1 MNDFWEVLNV
11 HGDLDEAEIIFSKI
25 ENYCLGSF
33 IDEDLTRI
41 YLSIESRSDV
51 VNIINN
57 LELPDNISLTWEKID
72 NEDWH
77 LMWKENFT
85 PVSINN
91 KINILPD
98 WHFKDNINNSNIY
111 IRPGMSFG
119 TGHHETTSLM
129 VESLIDYSN
138 NEFSLLDLGTGSGI
152 LSIVG
157 SKLKYKDIKAVEF
170 DIECKDDF
178 YFNTD
183 LNSCSK
189 DIEIFWSDVLDWND
203 FSYDLILANIEKNI
217 IKKMINNIEN
227 TNARFI
233 FSGLLIEDKDEI
245 EKLLIKNNFKIENFK
260 SKNEWLLIDCKKI

>member
-1 MNDFWEVLNV
+1 MNDFWEVLNI

-25 ENYCLGSF
+25 ENFCLGSF
-33 IDEDLTRI
+33 IDGNLTKI
-41 YLSIESRSDV
+41 YLSKEFRSDV

-98 WHFKDNINNSNIY
+98 WHFRDNINHSNIY

-138 NEFSLLDLGTGSGI
+138 NGFSLLDLGSGSGI

-157 SKLKYKDIKAVEF
+157 SKLKYKDIRAVEF

-183 LNSCSK
+183 LNGCSK
-189 DIEIFWSDVLDWND
+189 DIKISWSDVLDWND
-203 FSYDLILANIEKNI
+203 FNYDLILANIEKNI
-217 IKKMINNIEN
+217 IKKMINNIKN

-245 EKLLIKNNFKIENFK
+245 ETLLINQNFKIVNFK
-260 SKNEWLLIDCKKI
+260 SKNEWLLVDCKKK

>member
-1 MNDFWEVLNV
+1 MDDFWEVLNIK
-11 HGDLDEAEIIFSKI
+11 GNLDAAEILFSKI

-33 IDEDLTRI
+33 IEGNLTKI
-41 YLSIESRSDV
+41 YLSIEFRSKV
-51 VNIINN
+51 INIINN
-57 LELPDNISLTWEKID
+57 LELPNNINLTWGKID

-85 PVSINN
+85 PVTINN

-98 WHFKDNINNSNIY
+98 WHFKDNINDSNIY

-138 NEFSLLDLGTGSGI
+138 NEFSLLDLGAGSGI

-157 SKLKYKDIKAVEF
+157 SKLKYKDIKAIEF
-170 DIECKDDF
+170 DIDCKDDF

-183 LNSCSK
+183 LNGCSK
-189 DIEIFWSDVLDWND
+189 DIEVSWSDVLDWND
-203 FSYDLILANIEKNI
+203 FNYDLILANIEKNI
-217 IKKMINNIEN
+217 IKEMINNIKN
-227 TNARFI
+227 TSARFI
-233 FSGLLIEDKDEI
+233 FSGLLIEDKVEI
-245 EKLLIKNNFKIENFK
+245 EALLIKNNFKIENFK